1 MHKIHAYKNKTKQA
15 IENINRGAKKS
26 LIINR
31 WRKASIINFRFSQQ
45 RYREEHIAISN
56 VDEEKKTKEFNNVY
70 EILKSL
76 IKH

>member
-1 MHKIHAYKNKTKQA
+1 MHKRRERYTPIKTKQA
-15 IENINRGAKKS
+15 IENINRCAKKS

-31 WRKASIINFRFSQQ
+31 WRKASIINFRFSQ

-76 IKH
+76 I